1 MCKKKY
7 ACSFQAQNHFKMMKE
22 ANMRASEKMLETRY
36 CVQGSSVFG
45 WDCFFKALCV
55 LLLRGLGGGYNQCES
70 FQTV

>member
-1 MCKKKY
+1 MCKQKY

-45 WDCFFKALCV
+45 WDFLKLFLSFVCFIV
-55 LLLRGLGGGYNQCES
+55 EGIGRGVQS
-70 FQTV
+70 V